1 VDRADRDTL
10 LGMDQPAPDALDD
23 VRERPPAL
31 VACPFLVSTAGPWRN
46 ALPSRDHRCARD
58 ATGMRLE
65 LEHQRRYCLGSGGPG
80 CSRFVE
86 ARPGPFAPMLPV
98 VLDRGPIN
106 VSIEG
111 RGLRRLA
118 APASVVVVVAAIG
131 ALLLARGPGAPGP
144 GSGGNGAVA
153 SSAIGS
159 PAPAATTSAAA
170 SPGSQVQ
177 APSPTPVPTPGPSA
191 TPPASAS
198 PAPSAG
204 GTYTVKVGDT
214 LSAIAARTGTTAT
227 ALAKLNGITNPSYI
241 RVGQVLKLSLGGT
254 PAPAPTQAPAP
265 SPTPTP
271 TVRPTPTPR
280 ASAAPVPSGVKTYT
294 VKAGD
299 TLGAIAAR
307 FGTTA
312 TELAKLNGITDP
324 GYIRVGQVLR
334 LP

>member
-1 VDRADRDTL
+1 MDRADRDTL

-23 VRERPPAL
+23 VREGPPAL

-159 PAPAATTSAAA
+159 PAPAATASAAA
-170 SPGSQVQ
+170 SPGSRSRRLLRHPCRRQDH
-177 APSPTPVPTPGPSA
+177 GD
-191 TPPASAS
+191 ASRVGI
-198 PAPSAG
+198 AG
-204 GTYTVKVGDT
+204 AIGRWHLHGEGGDT

-241 RVGQVLKLSLGGT
+241 RVGQVLKLSPGGT
-254 PAPAPTQAPAP
+254 PSPAPTEAPAP

-280 ASAAPVPSGVKTYT
+280 ATAAPVPSGVKTYT